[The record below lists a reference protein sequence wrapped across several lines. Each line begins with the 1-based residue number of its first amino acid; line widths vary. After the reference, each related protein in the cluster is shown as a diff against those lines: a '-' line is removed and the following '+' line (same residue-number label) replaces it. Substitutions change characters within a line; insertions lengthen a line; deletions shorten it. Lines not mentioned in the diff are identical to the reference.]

1 MTKNS
6 VKNLANLLRED
17 CKKLVEVSETKR
29 DEEGNLLTYNDISKK
44 KEFFCA
50 YKKAQLHFN
59 QLVKAGPEGD
69 RIAHVVF
76 GKNAHECVK
85 FRIVEESYL
94 KDHPEDGG
102 FFNADK
108 FYDFC
113 RKTSPEEKLQNKIA
127 AKNLVREE
135 KRIKAVES
143 NGRRNRVIAIV
154 IVTLIAVVA
163 FAIAVY
169 KKGFK
174 KVVKAVTFVAV
185 VTAIIVAFK
194 KAQDAI
200 LHGIYKK
207 FYGNK

>member
-6 VKNLANLLRED
+6 KNLANLLRED

-29 DEEGNLLTYNDISKK
+29 NEEGNLLTYNDISKK

-127 AKNLVREE
+127 AKNAKFEA

-143 NGRRNRVIAIV
+143 NGRRNRKITAIV
-154 IVTLIAVVA
+154 IVALIAVIA
-163 FAIAVY
+163 FAVAVY

-174 KVVKAVTFVAV
+174 TVCKAVAFVAV

-200 LHGIYKK
+200 LERIYKG